1 MLLTNLWKREK
12 TMKVTTYHNGY
23 KFEGRV
29 FSSMYLDWGFE
40 LLRDGET
47 VFYNPCFLSAES
59 YGFHYDDM
67 DENTDPE
74 EWGRDEWQEAI
85 IDIMEE
91 MICEY
96 DGDLE
101 TMPW

>member
-1 MLLTNLWKREK
+1 
-12 TMKVTTYHNGY
+12 MKVTAYHNGY

-47 VFYNPCFLSAES
+47 VFYNPHFLSVES
-59 YGFHYDDM
+59 YGFHWNDST
-67 DENTDPE
+67 DEDTDFYGQMLDGAE
-74 EWGRDEWQEAI
+74 EWSKDEWQSAI
-85 IDIMEE
+85 VDIMSE
-91 MICEY
+91 MLCEY
-96 DGDLE
+96 DGDLA